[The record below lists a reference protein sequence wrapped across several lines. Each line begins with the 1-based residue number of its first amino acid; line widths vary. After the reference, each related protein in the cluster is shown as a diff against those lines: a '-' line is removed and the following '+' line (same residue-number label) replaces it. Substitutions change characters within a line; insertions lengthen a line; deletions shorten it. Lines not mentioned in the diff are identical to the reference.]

1 MEIIKASL
9 AAALHSNGGGSN
21 LGSVTFTE
29 NDTYTPT
36 QPLDG
41 WDEVTVQV
49 PTYEDEYED
58 ALERIAELEEEV
70 EECDQCK
77 ADVIA
82 KLQEYD
88 PNFDPQ
94 TCEDISKEVGKVAGY
109 KPPNDPPREDVVDA
123 IEDLGGGDVDTVATG
138 TSCGYTYKLEFAG
151 WAQYIDSMREPIT
164 GEAINNIITSGVY
177 NSFVEGQFVAGGYIY
192 PVCKITIEGLQ
203 GRNWGYVGGGIGFL
217 NGGGGWPVVVDS
229 EWKFGISDIALHNDP
244 DGTGCWINAIY
255 YPSDAGWWS
264 TNIGFAGVIT
274 KDSVTTTVYTE
285 F

>member
-9 AAALHSNGGGSN
+9 MAAVGGGGSGAN

-49 PTYEDEYED
+49 PTYEDEYRE
-58 ALERIAELEEEV
+58 ALERIAELEEQV

-94 TCEDISKEVGKVAGY
+94 TCEDIPDEIGKV
-109 KPPNDPPREDVVDA
+109 VDD
-123 IEDLGGGDVDTVATG
+123 EKEKV
-138 TSCGYTYKLEFAG
+138 SGYTF
-151 WAQYIDSMREPIT
+151 
-164 GEAINNIITSGVY
+164 
-177 NSFVEGQFVAGGYIY
+177 
-192 PVCKITIEGLQ
+192 
-203 GRNWGYVGGGIGFL
+203 
-217 NGGGGWPVVVDS
+217 
-229 EWKFGISDIALHNDP
+229 P
-244 DGTGCWINAIY
+244 DGTPYGDIVQTTGGNPITDETTGVTVELIQQLNGAGSYEGQTMTFNFWTQIKGNDYFPPTYPYENTGSHVWYMKITANDTTYTWSPHWEESGGSYPIYNNEGRGQITSATIDPSTGDVEWIIRETY
-255 YPSDAGWWS
+255 DGYPD
-264 TNIGFAGVIT
+264 
-274 KDSVTTTVYTE
+274 VYTRRYIGTLNDLIGYGASGHTYKVHNT
-285 F
+285 